1 MNGLRPKDLALF
13 LLASGDLLPRKR
25 ARDQQADIAGL
36 ELKRRVLDMLV
47 AIDPEPEQLELALL
61 QIAQAIGP
69 PDGPTRAICAT
80 VRDDW
85 QAAAATPE
93 LVDWLIAQALRE
105 GESPSGRRGGRHAGR
120 DMPQDTPSTNGSRM
134 HE

>member
-1 MNGLRPKDLALF
+1 MIDLRPADLALF

-25 ARDQQADIAGL
+25 ARDQQADLAGL

-47 AIDPEPEQLELALL
+47 AIDPEPGQLEPALL
-61 QIAQAIGP
+61 QIVQAIGP

-93 LVDWLIAQALRE
+93 LVEWLIAEALHE
-105 GESPSGRRGGRHAGR
+105 GESPAGR
-120 DMPQDTPSTNGSRM
+120 GHRGAGRAGRELPDAPTNGSRTN
-134 HE
+134 E

>member
-85 QAAAATPE
+85 QAAAAT
-93 LVDWLIAQALRE
+93 WLIAQALRE
-105 GESPSGRRGGRHAGR
+105 GESPSGRRGGRRAGR
-120 DMPQDTPSTNGSRM
+120 DMPQDTSSTNGSRIQ
-134 HE
+134 E